1 MSREIFML
9 VLCTEC
15 EKIFVFKKQLDK
27 CEKIWYNILMANKL
41 EIYDTTLRDGA
52 QGMGVS
58 YSIGDKIKIL
68 EILSDFGVDFVE
80 CGNAFSNP
88 KDKTFF
94 NRVKNSKIVVFGST
108 NPAEIPALLSADT
121 EYVSVFGKASS
132 FHTEKILGISKD
144 ENLKLI
150 HNSVSEI
157 AKNGKKVFFLAEHF
171 FDGYRQDPEHAVKTL
186 QTAFDSGAMRLVLC
200 DTNGGTLPHEIAEI
214 VGKLTFA
221 NLGIH
226 CHNDADLATAGTL
239 AAVNSGVVHV
249 QGTFGGTGER
259 CGNADLSAILP
270 NLALKMNY
278 ETNCNISK
286 ITETAHKIAEISNIK
301 IPDKSPYVGA
311 AAFAHK
317 AGMHADGVVKCKAS
331 YEHIPPEAVGNKRNL
346 LISEISGRAL
356 VIEKIKDVLPNI
368 TKEDERLR
376 KILDM
381 IKANEHFGYQYE
393 SAEASFELLVKRAIG
408 EYKEFFNIKN
418 YKVIC
423 EKTIRDKYVDTAVV
437 KIKLPDGEVRLSVAE
452 GNGPVN
458 ALYSAIRKT
467 LKEVYPRIKKARL
480 TDYKVRILDGGC
492 GTAAPV
498 RVLMESSDGEVSWTT
513 VGVSEDIVD
522 ASIKALKDSLEW
534 YLFSVDHHA
543 SYNNQND

>member
-1 MSREIFML
+1 MSR
-9 VLCTEC
+9 
-15 EKIFVFKKQLDK
+15 
-27 CEKIWYNILMANKL
+27 KL

-88 KDKTFF
+88 KDKMFF
-94 NRVKNSKIVVFGST
+94 NKIKNAKTVVFGST
-108 NPAEIPALLSADT
+108 NPDEIPAILSADT
-121 EYVSVFGKASS
+121 EYVSIFGKTSL

-150 HNSVSEI
+150 HNSISELT
-157 AKNGKKVFFLAEHF
+157 KNGKNVFFLAEHF
-171 FDGYRQDPEHAVKTL
+171 FDGYKQDPEYTLQSL
-186 QTAFDSGAMRLVLC
+186 QTAFDSGATRLVLC
-200 DTNGGTLPHEIAEI
+200 DTNGGTLPNEISEI
-214 VGKLTFA
+214 VSKLTFN

-239 AAVNSGVVHV
+239 AAVNSGIIHI

-270 NLALKMNY
+270 NLTLKMNY
-278 ETNCNISK
+278 ETNCDISK
-286 ITETAHKIAEISNIK
+286 ITETAHKIAEISNFK

-317 AGMHADGVVKCKAS
+317 AGMHADGVVKCKES

-356 VIEKIKDVLPNI
+356 ILEKIKDILPNI
-368 TKEDERLR
+368 TKEDERLK
-376 KILDM
+376 KILDT
-381 IKANEHFGYQYE
+381 IKSNEYFGYQYE

-408 EYKEFFNIKN
+408 EYKEFFSIKN

-423 EKTIRDKYVDTAVV
+423 EKTIRDKYVDTAIV

-458 ALYSAIRKT
+458 ALYSAIRKS
-467 LKEVYPRIKKARL
+467 LKEVYPKIKDARL
-480 TDYKVRILDGGC
+480 TDYKVRILDSSY

-498 RVLMESSDGEVSWTT
+498 RVLMESSDKSVNWTT

-534 YLFSVDHHA
+534 YLFLRGSAPVGDQTL
-543 SYNNQND
+543 S